1 MREGR
6 RGREGARKGAAGR
19 GAAAA
24 AGPGGR
30 APRARGASGCPGPR
44 GGGGQM
50 LGPEQNTRAGGA
62 RGGCGGRTGPLASC
76 ALGGCP
82 SPQPRPCPLPRRPQ
96 LFSRKINRLEG
107 PPADKACVYAASS
120 LVTGVAW
127 QRARRGLRDHISAA
141 ALRRHPGSDVG
152 EGERR
157 EDLRPPPLSCP
168 PRSLSGGSGGS
179 AVGGALGGRRVGD
192 RGPQGR
198 EGEGKEG
205 MPSHGAC
212 RARARRHPARTRC
225 APRPQEWG
233 YSPGDRWTPP
243 QKAAARGCPRC
254 GIRGPSGLW
263 GWIWG
268 RGVGG
273 AVALT

>member
-127 QRARRGLRDHISAA
+127 QRARRGAAGPHLGRGAPQAPGLGCRGGRAQGRPSSSPFKLPPTFTLRGVRGVRSRRGAGWAAGGGQRAAGPGGGGERGNAKSRGLQGAGATSPRADPMRAA
-141 ALRRHPGSDVG
+141 APGMGIFPRRPVDPS
-152 EGERR
+152 
-157 EDLRPPPLSCP
+157 PK
-168 PRSLSGGSGGS
+168 
-179 AVGGALGGRRVGD
+179 GRR
-192 RGPQGR
+192 QGL
-198 EGEGKEG
+198 
-205 MPSHGAC
+205 
-212 RARARRHPARTRC
+212 PA
-225 APRPQEWG
+225 
-233 YSPGDRWTPP
+233 
-243 QKAAARGCPRC
+243 
-254 GIRGPSGLW
+254 LW
-263 GWIWG
+263 D
-268 RGVGG
+268 
-273 AVALT
+273 